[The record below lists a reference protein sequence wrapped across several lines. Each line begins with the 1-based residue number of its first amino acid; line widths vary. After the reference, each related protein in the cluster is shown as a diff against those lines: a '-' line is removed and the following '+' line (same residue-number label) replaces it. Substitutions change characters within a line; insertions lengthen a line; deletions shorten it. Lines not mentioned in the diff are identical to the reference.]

1 MRKLESVLVADD
13 DPDVCAVVRASLRLT
28 GGLDVRV
35 AGSGEQLIAL
45 ALERPPDLVLLDVMM
60 PGTDGPSIF
69 RRMRE
74 NPPLHDIPG
83 IFITAKVMPVDLRR
97 VLPSGALGIISKPFD
112 PLKLGGQVMALWHK
126 VELVGPA
133 AAAPPPA
140 AVHVEALDARFLRR
154 AAADVVLLRERI
166 EQACRGDAR
175 ALQEVEHIGHKMHG
189 SAAMLG
195 FHGVSALGE
204 AIEHLAAGVIADA
217 EAHGPI
223 AESALVKQIAACI
236 EQLAAVVDGETLKAS
251 SRHSAYQEA
260 GSSVTSP
267 RRESSR

>member
-1 MRKLESVLVADD
+1 MRKLDSILVADD
-13 DPDVCAVVRASLRLT
+13 DPDVCAVVRASLRLC

-35 AGSGEQLIAL
+35 AGSGDQLIELAL
-45 ALERPPDLVLLDVMM
+45 ARAPDLVLLDVMM
-60 PGTDGPSIF
+60 PGMDGPSIF
-69 RRMRE
+69 RRMRD
-74 NPPLHDIPG
+74 NPSLHDIPA
-83 IFITAKVMPVDLRR
+83 IFLTAKVMPVDLRR

-126 VELVGPA
+126 VDLVA
-133 AAAPPPA
+133 AAAPAPAPPP
-140 AVHVEALDARFLRR
+140 VHVEALDARFLRR
-154 AAADVVLLRERI
+154 AAADVVLLRARI
-166 EQACRGDAR
+166 ERACRGDAD

-195 FHGVSALGE
+195 FHSVSALGE

-223 AESALVKQIAACI
+223 AESALVQQIAACI
-236 EQLAAVVDGETLKAS
+236 EKLAAVLDGEALKAS
-251 SRHSAYQEA
+251 SRQSAYQEA
-260 GSSVTSP
+260 GSPVATP